1 MNDFT
6 ILHLSDLH
14 INGTGK
20 GLTPLLKNLLSDIK
34 EELKP
39 VDNVILVITG
49 DIIDKA
55 NYEKC
60 KENVLAF
67 FEQLKDVLAEKLK
80 DVYIVPGNHDR
91 VHKPFDECTIE
102 YYDEARSEEF
112 KKSYWQYIMVG
123 YGEYISLINNIYG
136 ILGVS
141 HRADNTYG
149 VRCTEINGKKIC
161 FLSLDTSWSSNGGEQ
176 DIRALKFGRF
186 QAEDIYQQYNK
197 AVEDKNADL
206 VIALAHHPL
215 DWLTGKEQSIAQGEL
230 LSVNRLRANIYISG
244 HVHNRDVINWQNN
257 RHSMTTLVSGIGWPE
272 GSDLHSAPHVYSCYT
287 FNLDLN
293 SIDVY
298 VRSSNEA
305 NCFKPDFRIYTQENQ
320 VKNRKIVMPIN
331 ITETQPYFELG
342 AVKGRSPKVCY
353 ITPQMIKEISG
364 MMQLIMRCQ
373 SAMSWKLQSLRYDY
387 IEQIRGDNGTDESEN
402 VRELYEYFFGG
413 DHDTV
418 SGKIKLNKERVYES
432 FEIYLQQLCDVLAQL
447 LGTKNE
453 KREIR
458 VHFRYWTAELGDK
471 NLYKPLVISGEG
483 MKIKEMRDLSWSE
496 LLKGSYEA
504 GHCLIASINEKYCQ
518 NSFKNNKNKDESKK
532 KWCDFWTAIPKLGKN
547 KEKNTRKDI
556 DKNVYKEYNSVTD
569 EVTVDQPYL
578 TFGITIYDERD
589 RRLLY
594 VLDYLH
600 IDEIISDMIDDF
612 LYYFPVDF
620 EKYAES
626 RRLD

>member
-215 DWLTGKEQSIAQGEL
+215 DWLTGKE
-230 LSVNRLRANIYISG
+230 
-244 HVHNRDVINWQNN
+244 
-257 RHSMTTLVSGIGWPE
+257 P
-272 GSDLHSAPHVYSCYT
+272 
-287 FNLDLN
+287 
-293 SIDVY
+293 
-298 VRSSNEA
+298 
-305 NCFKPDFRIYTQENQ
+305 
-320 VKNRKIVMPIN
+320 
-331 ITETQPYFELG
+331 
-342 AVKGRSPKVCY
+342 
-353 ITPQMIKEISG
+353 
-364 MMQLIMRCQ
+364 
-373 SAMSWKLQSLRYDY
+373 
-387 IEQIRGDNGTDESEN
+387 
-402 VRELYEYFFGG
+402 
-413 DHDTV
+413 
-418 SGKIKLNKERVYES
+418 
-432 FEIYLQQLCDVLAQL
+432 
-447 LGTKNE
+447 
-453 KREIR
+453 
-458 VHFRYWTAELGDK
+458 
-471 NLYKPLVISGEG
+471 
-483 MKIKEMRDLSWSE
+483 
-496 LLKGSYEA
+496 
-504 GHCLIASINEKYCQ
+504 KYCTGGIAV
-518 NSFKNNKNKDESKK
+518 SK
-532 KWCDFWTAIPKLGKN
+532 
-547 KEKNTRKDI
+547 
-556 DKNVYKEYNSVTD
+556 S
-569 EVTVDQPYL
+569 
-578 TFGITIYDERD
+578 
-589 RRLLY
+589 
-594 VLDYLH
+594 
-600 IDEIISDMIDDF
+600 S
-612 LYYFPVDF
+612 
-620 EKYAES
+620 
-626 RRLD
+626 